1 MIKRLSTHIMV
12 AKKAGGNVPLPDAI

>member
-1 MIKRLSTHIMV
+1 MIKRLSIHIMV